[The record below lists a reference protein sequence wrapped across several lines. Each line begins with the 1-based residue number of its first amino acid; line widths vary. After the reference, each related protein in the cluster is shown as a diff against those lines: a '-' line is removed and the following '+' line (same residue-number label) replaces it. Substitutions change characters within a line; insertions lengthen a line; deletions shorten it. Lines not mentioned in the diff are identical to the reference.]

1 MRNFARM
8 CALGVAASL
17 MVLPAV
23 AGPLTVEAN
32 KTVPVKLKG
41 TAASVVLG
49 NRNIA
54 DVAVHDEHMIFIT
67 GKSFGT
73 TNLMV
78 FDRAGN
84 QLLNT
89 EVVVTV
95 NSSNLVTVNRS
106 GSSFTYD
113 CAPACRSVISPGD
126 NPDYFD
132 NLMQQQQGMQSLTN
146 AD

>member
-1 MRNFARM
+1 
-8 CALGVAASL
+8 

-32 KTVPVKLKG
+32 KTVPLKLNG
-41 TAASVVLG
+41 SAASVVLG

-54 DVAVHDEHMIFIT
+54 DVAVHDEHLIFLT

-78 FDRAGN
+78 FDRSGN
-84 QLLNT
+84 QILNT

-95 NSSNLVTVNRS
+95 SSSNLVTVNRN
-106 GSSFTYD
+106 GSNYTYD
-113 CAPACRSVISPGD
+113 CATACRSVISPGD
-126 NPDYFD
+126 EQGYFTG
-132 NLMQQQQGMQSLTN
+132 LMQQQMSMQSLTN

>member
-1 MRNFARM
+1 MA
-8 CALGVAASL
+8 
-17 MVLPAV
+17 LPAV

-32 KTVPVKLKG
+32 KTVPLKLKG

-49 NRNIA
+49 NQNIA
-54 DVAVHDEHMIFIT
+54 DVAVHDEHLIFIT
-67 GKSFGT
+67 GKTFGT
-73 TNLMV
+73 TNLMI

-106 GSSFTYD
+106 GSNFTYD
-113 CAPACRSVISPGD
+113 CAPSCRPVASPGD
-126 NPDYFD
+126 NSDYFGT
-132 NLMQQQQGMQSLTN
+132 LMEQQRAMQALTEG
-146 AD
+146 D

>member
-1 MRNFARM
+1 MKIFART
-8 CALGVAASL
+8 CAIGLAASL

-32 KTVPVKLKG
+32 KTVPLKLNG
-41 TAASVVLG
+41 SAASVVLG

-54 DVAVHDEHMIFIT
+54 DVAVHDEHLIFLT

-78 FDRAGN
+78 FDRSGN
-84 QLLNT
+84 QILNT

-95 NSSNLVTVNRS
+95 SSSNLVTVNRN
-106 GSSFTYD
+106 GSNYTYD
-113 CAPACRSVISPGD
+113 CATACRSVISPGD
-126 NPDYFD
+126 EQGYFTG
-132 NLMQQQQGMQSLTN
+132 LMQQQMSMQSLTN

>member
-1 MRNFARM
+1 MKTFART
-8 CALGVAASL
+8 CAFGLAASL
-17 MVLPAV
+17 LVLPAI
-23 AGPLTVEAN
+23 AGPLTLEAN
-32 KTVPVKLKG
+32 KTIPLKMKG

-84 QLLNT
+84 QILNT
-89 EVVVTV
+89 EVVVTA
-95 NSSNLVTVNRS
+95 NASNLVTVNRS
-106 GSSFTYD
+106 GSNFTYD
-113 CAPACRSVISPGD
+113 CAPSCRSVISPGD
-126 NPDYFD
+126 NTQHFES
-132 NLMQQQQGMQSLTN
+132 LMQQQLSMQSLTN
-146 AD
+146 GD

>member
-8 CALGVAASL
+8 CAFGLAASL
-17 MVLPAV
+17 MVLPAI
-23 AGPLTVEAN
+23 AEPLTVEAN
-32 KTVPVKLKG
+32 KTVPLKLKG
-41 TAASVVLG
+41 SAASVVLG

-84 QLLNT
+84 QLVNT

-106 GSSFTYD
+106 GANYTYD
-113 CAPACRSVISPGD
+113 CAPACRSVVSPGD
-126 NPDYFD
+126 DPQYF
-132 NLMQQQQGMQSLTN
+132 NGLMQQQRGMQSLTD

>member
-1 MRNFARM
+1 MKTFART
-8 CALGVAASL
+8 CAFGLAASL
-17 MVLPAV
+17 LVLPAV
-23 AGPLTVEAN
+23 AGPLTLEAN
-32 KTVPVKLKG
+32 KTIPLKMKG

-84 QLLNT
+84 QILNT
-89 EVVVTV
+89 EVVVTA

-106 GSSFTYD
+106 GSNFTYD
-113 CAPACRSVISPGD
+113 CAPSCRSVISPGD
-126 NPDYFD
+126 NAAHFES
-132 NLMQQQQGMQSLTN
+132 LMQQQLSMQSLTN
-146 AD
+146 GD

>member
-1 MRNFARM
+1 MKNFARM
-8 CALGVAASL
+8 CAFGLAASL
-17 MVLPAV
+17 MALPAI

-32 KTVPVKLKG
+32 KTVPLKLKG
-41 TAASVVLG
+41 SAASVVLG

-84 QLLNT
+84 QLLST

-95 NSSNLVTVNRS
+95 SSSNLVTVNRN
-106 GSSFTYD
+106 GANYTYD
-113 CAPACRSVISPGD
+113 CASACRSVISPGD
-126 NPDYFD
+126 EPEYFD
-132 NLMQQQQGMQSLTN
+132 GLMQQQLGMQSLTN

>member
-1 MRNFARM
+1 MKTFART
-8 CALGVAASL
+8 CAFGLAASL
-17 MVLPAV
+17 LALPAI

-32 KTVPVKLKG
+32 KTVPLKMKG

-54 DVAVHDEHMIFIT
+54 DVAVHDEHLIFIT

-78 FDRAGN
+78 FDRSGN
-84 QLLNT
+84 QILNT
-89 EVVVTV
+89 EVVVTA
-95 NSSNLVTVNRS
+95 NSSNLVTVNRN
-106 GSSFTYD
+106 GSNYTYD

-126 NPDYFD
+126 NADYFEG
-132 NLMQQQQGMQSLTN
+132 LMDQQMNMQSLTDAN
-146 AD
+146 